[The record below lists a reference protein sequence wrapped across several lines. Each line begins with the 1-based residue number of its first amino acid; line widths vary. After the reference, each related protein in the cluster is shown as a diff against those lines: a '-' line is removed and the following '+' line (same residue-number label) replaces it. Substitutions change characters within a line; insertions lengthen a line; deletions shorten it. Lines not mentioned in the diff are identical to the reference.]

1 MSIVINRGLFQRGFD
16 QSSLDSD
23 SCFCSFLKIVF
34 LEQVVSKLR
43 LTKRYN
49 IKIKKTRDM
58 ELNIQIKISHKRFPF
73 PKKKKIKNKE
83 TEEYRIARIRKITQ
97 VAPQV

>member
-16 QSSLDSD
+16 QSSLD

-58 ELNIQIKISHKRFPF
+58 ELNIQIKIFHKRFPF
-73 PKKKKIKNKE
+73 PKKKKK
-83 TEEYRIARIRKITQ
+83 
-97 VAPQV
+97 